1 MSLRTSRLRRPG
13 VIERPIARSAAPAGS
28 AALIERGV
36 ERRQERV
43 AELSADADHR
53 GTPDPDRPTER
64 PDHS

>member
-13 VIERPIARSAAPAGS
+13 VIECPVARSAAPAGS

-43 AELSADADHR
+43 AELAADADRR
-53 GTPDPDRPTER
+53 GSDDPGRPTER
-64 PDHS
+64 PDHP